1 MHGSDEIAQAAVS
14 YNSLLTSFK
23 QVISQVLESA
33 ENVIQTATQLSASS
47 QQITRGS
54 QTQSEAAAS
63 TAASVEEMAVS
74 ITSVSENTN
83 EVKML
88 SEQSLQKT
96 RAGNMSTSEMIN
108 DVGIFVAA
116 DVDDSVVGFLCAF
129 QSNFD
134 HQSPVIRKMIEK
146 SQLAEYQ
153 GKLINTY
160 RTFYYGPVCIDR
172 SQRGRGLLQALYEIL
187 KREIASRFD
196 FGIAFVAKNNV
207 RSLRAHEEKLR
218 MTRVGDFEVAG
229 KSYDLLVFEVF
240 P

>member
-1 MHGSDEIAQAAVS
+1 MLCGQATKTVKPQYLSCFRDIEFEMDFSSKMKIRRATYLDIPAIQQIQETYYVGNLPREDHIHG
-14 YNSLLTSFK
+14 Y
-23 QVISQVLESA
+23 
-33 ENVIQTATQLSASS
+33 LSARFNAD
-47 QQITRGS
+47 Q
-54 QTQSEAAAS
+54 
-63 TAASVEEMAVS
+63 
-74 ITSVSENTN
+74 
-83 EVKML
+83 L
-88 SEQSLQKT
+88 L
-96 RAGNMSTSEMIN
+96 EMIN